1 MARHVMGPGD
11 LRLVRWAEDVQLSED
26 GGRVAWCETAL
37 DLERDEP
44 VSNIMVTA
52 TDGSG
57 RPRRFTDGPHDLSP
71 RWSPDG
77 HYLAYLCAS
86 GGSPAL
92 HLAPLEGGTPIKV
105 DSPGAVLWIEWS
117 PTGDRLIL
125 VVKIHAQAEDADP
138 RARNAPRV
146 IRGLSNRLDGEGWSE
161 GRRHLFV
168 YDVDKRALR
177 QLSSGD
183 YDHLQPSW
191 SPDGSTIVFVS
202 DRSSRRDD
210 YSGRGDV
217 WTIAAKGGRPRR
229 LAGGLGDAAFPTFS
243 PDGTRVAFTG
253 LAGGDQQAGR
263 DGRLF
268 VVDADG
274 TSEPERLVPGLDL
287 PVGFTFS
294 GKPYVWLTPEEL
306 VFAVADGGTVD
317 LRRARLGPRSARAV
331 VSGEMQVAG
340 VAVSGPGDRR
350 VLGYASAWADSPAE
364 AFCLDLGKRTRSP
377 VQVSHANDE
386 LRRSVELLPTERFRA
401 RASDGLEIEYFV
413 IRPRRSAGVHDG
425 VLPPLFLEIHG
436 GPHLY
441 NPISEIFT
449 SYQSLAGAGYLVVL
463 PNPRGSIG
471 YGEQFT
477 GASRGDW
484 GGADFEDLMACADDV
499 IDRGLADPKR
509 QFVGGYSYGGF
520 MSAWAVGQ
528 TTRFK
533 AATVGAPVIDHVSQF
548 GTSDVSVYFADAME
562 ADPWDPPQR
571 LESCSPLSYVPKV
584 ETPVFLYVNEGD
596 LRCPPGQADEFYVAL
611 KWLRKKV
618 EYVRYPGGSH
628 ISFFPM
634 AGAPS
639 QGEDRQRRIIEF
651 LGRHGGVPVE
661 HLEPH
666 DGAN

>member
-77 HYLAYLCAS
+77 RYLAYLCAS
-86 GGSPAL
+86 GESSAL
-92 HLAPLEGGTPIKV
+92 HLAPLEGGTPVKV

-117 PTGDRLIL
+117 PAGDRLIL
-125 VVKIHAQAEDADP
+125 VVKIHARAEDADP

-210 YSGRGDV
+210 YRGRGDV
-217 WTIAAKGGRPRR
+217 WTISAKGGRPRR
-229 LAGGLGDAAFPTFS
+229 LAGGLGEAAFPTFS

-253 LAGGDQQAGR
+253 LAGGDQQAGH

-274 TSEPERLVPGLDL
+274 TSEPERLVPGLDR

-294 GKPYVWLTPEEL
+294 GKALRL
-306 VFAVADGGTVD
+306 ADSGGAR
-317 LRRARLGPRSARAV
+317 LRRRRRRDCRPATRQPWCALG
-331 VSGEMQVAG
+331 AG
-340 VAVSGPGDRR
+340 SREWRDAGGRGHR
-350 VLGYASAWADSPAE
+350 VG
-364 AFCLDLGKRTRSP
+364 
-377 VQVSHANDE
+377 
-386 LRRSVELLPTERFRA
+386 
-401 RASDGLEIEYFV
+401 
-413 IRPRRSAGVHDG
+413 PRRSPGAGLHLRLGGFAGRG
-425 VLPPLFLEIHG
+425 VLPR
-436 GPHLY
+436 
-441 NPISEIFT
+441 
-449 SYQSLAGAGYLVVL
+449 
-463 PNPRGSIG
+463 PR
-471 YGEQFT
+471 QT
-477 GASRGDW
+477 
-484 GGADFEDLMACADDV
+484 
-499 IDRGLADPKR
+499 DPKSR
-509 QFVGGYSYGGF
+509 
-520 MSAWAVGQ
+520 
-528 TTRFK
+528 
-533 AATVGAPVIDHVSQF
+533 
-548 GTSDVSVYFADAME
+548 
-562 ADPWDPPQR
+562 
-571 LESCSPLSYVPKV
+571 
-584 ETPVFLYVNEGD
+584 
-596 LRCPPGQADEFYVAL
+596 PG
-611 KWLRKKV
+611 
-618 EYVRYPGGSH
+618 
-628 ISFFPM
+628 
-634 AGAPS
+634 
-639 QGEDRQRRIIEF
+639 
-651 LGRHGGVPVE
+651 
-661 HLEPH
+661 EPR
-666 DGAN
+666 